1 MNDFRLLAARVK
13 RVKQRPD
20 SGSPM
25 NAPQVGRVDRKLKTT
40 VSQYQKVEAAY
51 RKNLQEQMARQYK
64 IVRPDASDA
73 EVTAAVEDT
82 SNQQVFS
89 QALMQ
94 STRRG
99 DARQALSAVENR
111 HVAIQKIEQQMM
123 ELAQLFQQ
131 MNELVEQQESAVVA
145 IEQKGEEVVDN
156 MANGNDQ
163 LVTGIKSARAA
174 RRKKWWCLLIAVI
187 IVIIIVVIVIIVVK
201 VVLPQP
207 KAKRSLVEALQRRYL
222 PAADPW
228 TPRGRA
234 GLLRD
239 PDWTP
244 DSQ

>member
-156 MANGNDQ
+156 M
-163 LVTGIKSARAA
+163 IKSARAA